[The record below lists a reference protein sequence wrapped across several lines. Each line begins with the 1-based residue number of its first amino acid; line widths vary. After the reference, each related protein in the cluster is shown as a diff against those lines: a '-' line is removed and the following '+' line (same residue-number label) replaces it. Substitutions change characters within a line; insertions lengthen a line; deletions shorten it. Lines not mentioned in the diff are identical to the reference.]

1 MDDKLPVAWQKN
13 QVITATP
20 KPLSLKVAQTPP
32 NDWGDVYKR
41 QDISSR
47 CGYTSQRYFS
57 RAFKRDLNMSPSEY
71 RDTHKI
77 LN

>member
-1 MDDKLPVAWQKN
+1 MDFLASARIREACHLLESTQLLVK
-13 QVITATP
+13 
-20 KPLSLKVAQTPP
+20 
-32 NDWGDVYKR
+32 
-41 QDISSR
+41 DISSR